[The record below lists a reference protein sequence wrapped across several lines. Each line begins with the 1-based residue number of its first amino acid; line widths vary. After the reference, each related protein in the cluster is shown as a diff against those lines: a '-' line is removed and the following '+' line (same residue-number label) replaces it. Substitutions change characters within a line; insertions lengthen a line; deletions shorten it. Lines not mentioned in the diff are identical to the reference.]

1 MNCLVVYAHP
11 NPESFNHAILET
23 LTGALRAQG
32 HEVRIRDLYTAPF
45 DPVLRAADLRAAA
58 AGRPL
63 PEDVRREQEAVAWA
77 ELLAFI
83 YPLWWFDRPAVL
95 KGWFDRVFTNG
106 FAFRFDERGIQGLL
120 QGKRAFVLVT
130 AGGREAD
137 FEAIGA
143 REHLLHPTTEGT
155 LRFCG
160 IEAVTDLVFYGVPL
174 ADDAER
180 AAMLERVEALARS
193 LSP

>member
-1 MNCLVVYAHP
+1 MNVLVVYAHP
-11 NPESFNHAILET
+11 NPESFNHAILQT
-23 LTGALRAQG
+23 LTHKLRTQG
-32 HEVRIRDLYTAPF
+32 HEVRVRDLYADPF
-45 DPVLRAADLRAAA
+45 DPVLSAEDLGAAA

-77 ELLAFI
+77 DVLVFV

-106 FAFRFDERGIQGLL
+106 FAFRFDEQGIEGLL
-120 QGKRAFVLVT
+120 KGKRAFVLVT
-130 AGGREAD
+130 AGGREQD

-160 IEAVTDLVFYGVPL
+160 IDDVIDLVFYGVPL
-174 ADDAER
+174 ASAEQR
-180 AAMLERVEALARS
+180 QAMLEQVKALASS
-193 LSP
+193 LPS

>member
-1 MNCLVVYAHP
+1 MKVLVVYAHP

-23 LTGALRAQG
+23 LTHALRDRG
-32 HEVRIRDLYTAPF
+32 HEVRVRDLYAEPF
-45 DPVLRAADLRAAA
+45 DPVLSPADLGAAA
-58 AGRPL
+58 AGEPL
-63 PEDVRREQEAVAWA
+63 PEDVRREQAAVAWA
-77 ELLAFI
+77 EVLAFI

-106 FAFRFDERGIQGLL
+106 FAFRFDEAGIQGLL
-120 QGKRAFVLVT
+120 RGKRAFVLVT

-160 IEAVTDLVFYGVPL
+160 IEEVTDLVFYGVPM
-174 ADDAER
+174 ASGEAR
-180 AAMLERVEALARS
+180 AAMLRRVARLAET
-193 LSP
+193 LPV